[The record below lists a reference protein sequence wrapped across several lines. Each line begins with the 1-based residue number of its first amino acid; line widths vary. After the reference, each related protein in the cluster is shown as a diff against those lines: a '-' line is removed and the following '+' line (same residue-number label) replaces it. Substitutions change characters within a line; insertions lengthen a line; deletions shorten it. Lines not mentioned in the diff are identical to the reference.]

1 MRIRRHFAHPAPS
14 HLRRRTATGAA
25 HFAFDTEAT
34 QQPHSN
40 QGKELRHK
48 EQVLPAPE
56 QKATHVRQM
65 FTRIAGRYDLMNCL
79 MTLGRDRAWRRQTV
93 ALALC
98 PSAGWS
104 RPRGGAR
111 VLDVATGTGDLAL
124 EALHQQPDAWVVGVD
139 FTFEMLT
146 LARQKAT
153 EADVVIQLTG
163 GDAQQLPFGD
173 GVFDVV
179 VTAFALRNVT
189 EIAGAF
195 AEMARVTRPGG
206 RVACLEI
213 AKPRLP
219 LYRRLFAFYFY
230 RLVPLIGGWITGQ
243 RAAYTYL
250 PHSLTAFPAP
260 DEIAV
265 IMSWAGWCDVSYHR
279 MTLGTVAVHLGT
291 RVDGDVQLITQ
302 NGV

>member
-1 MRIRRHFAHPAPS
+1 M
-14 HLRRRTATGAA
+14 
-25 HFAFDTEAT
+25 
-34 QQPHSN
+34 
-40 QGKELRHK
+40 HK
-48 EQVLPAPE
+48 EQVLPSPD
-56 QKATHVRQM
+56 QKAAYVQHM
-65 FTRIAGRYDLMNCL
+65 FTRIAGRYDLMNRL

-93 ALALC
+93 AQALC
-98 PSAGWS
+98 PTT
-104 RPRGGAR
+104 RGGRERAGAR

-124 EALHQQPDAWVVGVD
+124 EALRQQPDTRVFGLD

-153 EADVVIQLTG
+153 ETDAVVQLAG
-163 GDAQQLPFGD
+163 GDAQRLPFGD

-195 AEMARVTRPGG
+195 AEMARVTRAGG
-206 RVACLEI
+206 RIACLEI

-230 RLVPLIGGWITGQ
+230 RLVPLVGGWITGQ

-260 DEIAV
+260 DEIAA
-265 IMSWAGWCDVSYHR
+265 IMSRTGWRDVSYHR
-279 MTLGTVAVHLGT
+279 MTLGTVAVHTGT
-291 RVDGDVQLITQ
+291 RADGDIEQITQ
-302 NGV
+302 NSV